1 MPNDRHALK
10 TVMRKTSDRK
20 QAKTKRG
27 HLTQSQEDYLKA
39 LFDLGGSATSVSNS
53 QLARRLQVSSP
64 SVTEMV
70 EKLDRLGLLRHDR
83 YHGTTLTKTGEAV
96 AVEMIRHHRL
106 LETFLVEK
114 MGYGWDEVH
123 EEAERLEHVISE
135 QMEARISDALGHP
148 ELDPHGD
155 PIPDVVGTVQLRRYD
170 SLIEARTGDRVT
182 VRRVSDRNSEVLRTA
197 HQLGLRL
204 NAKLEVIAESKFDG
218 PMSIRVGG
226 RRRLVPIG
234 VARIVFVA

>member
-1 MPNDRHALK
+1 MNKDPRSIE
-10 TVMRKTSDRK
+10 TGIRKTSGGIP
-20 QAKTKRG
+20 AKAKRR

-39 LFDLGGSATSVSNS
+39 LFDLGGSAANVSTS
-53 QLARRLQVSSP
+53 QLARRLHVSSP

-70 EKLDRLGLLRHDR
+70 VKLDRLGLLRHDR
-83 YHGTTLTKTGEAV
+83 YHGTSLTKAGKAV

-148 ELDPHGD
+148 VVDPHGD
-155 PIPDVVGTVQLRRYD
+155 PIPDVVGTVHIRAYR
-170 SLIEARTGDRVT
+170 SLIEAHAGAHVT
-182 VRRVSDRNSEVLRTA
+182 VRRVSDRESDVLRAA

-204 NAKLEVIAESKFDG
+204 NAKLEVIAESVFEG
-218 PMSIRVGG
+218 PVSIRVGA
-226 RRRLVPIG
+226 RRRLVPLG
-234 VARIVFVA
+234 VARAVFVA

>member
-1 MPNDRHALK
+1 MRQ
-10 TVMRKTSDRK
+10 TVTRTKSDGK
-20 QAKTKRG
+20 QAKTKRR

-39 LFDLGGSATSVSNS
+39 LFDLGGSAKSVSNS
-53 QLARRLQVSSP
+53 QLARHLHVSSP

-106 LETFLVEK
+106 LETFMVEK

-135 QMEARISDALGHP
+135 LMEARISDALGHP
-148 ELDPHGD
+148 ALDPHGD
-155 PIPDVVGTVQLRRYD
+155 PIPDAVGTVRLRPYN
-170 SLIEARTGDRVT
+170 SLMEARAGAQVT

-197 HQLGLRL
+197 QELGLRL
-204 NAKLEVIAESKFDG
+204 NAKLEVLAESTFDG
-218 PMSIRVGG
+218 PISIRVGG

-234 VARIVFVA
+234 VARIVFVG